1 MKIEVTPQTLAIIE
15 QFMATGHYENEAE
28 ALQAALDERI
38 DPHTGM
44 MIKDLRAALQVGLD
58 QLRRG
63 EGIPAD
69 KVWEIVMS
77 RFSHATN

>member
-1 MKIEVTPQTLAIIE
+1 MAIEVTPQTLAVIE
-15 QFMATGHYENEAE
+15 QFMATGHYRTEAE

-44 MIKDLRAALQVGLD
+44 MIKDLRAELELGLA

-63 EGIPAD
+63 EGIPAEEVF
-69 KVWEIVMS
+69 KILES
-77 RFSHATN
+77 RFPREAN